1 MFKMEFDTQSTQK
14 RYTGMF
20 ALAGRFRYFY
30 PSANTI
36 IEIEIG
42 TIATDHNYAEITG
55 DSTGIA
61 DGPLLFQEFWTG
73 PHQNAPPSSQETAPK
88 APTPPPTAS
97 APAHDYPNPHVI
109 TINQQISGSFLD
121 GPRYS
126 DVAVLSILLFERR
139 FPIQSQTVVQTLISD
154 TRVAW
159 KTKITTDLF
168 GNGGGDILLGYDLFR

>member
-1 MFKMEFDTQSTQK
+1 MEFDTQSTQK

-20 ALAGRFRYFY
+20 ALAGRFGYFY

-36 IEIEIG
+36 IEIKIG
-42 TIATDHNYAEITG
+42 TIATDHNCAEITG
-55 DSTGIA
+55 DSTGLQMGHHCFRSFGLDLIKM
-61 DGPLLFQEFWTG
+61 P
-73 PHQNAPPSSQETAPK
+73 PPSSQETAPK

-109 TINQQISGSFLD
+109 TINQQISGSLLD

-159 KTKITTDLF
+159 MTKITTDLF